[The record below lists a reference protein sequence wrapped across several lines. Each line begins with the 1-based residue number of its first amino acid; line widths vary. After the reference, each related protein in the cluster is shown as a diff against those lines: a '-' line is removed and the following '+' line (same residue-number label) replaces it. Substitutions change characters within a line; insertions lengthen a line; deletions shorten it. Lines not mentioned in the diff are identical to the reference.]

1 MCASVQFHSRK
12 VFDFSTHNANHER
25 DLAAKARKYCE
36 IAEVLILRCQDALD
50 EADLTNEEGASQ
62 P

>member
-1 MCASVQFHSRK
+1 VRVGAFSFAK
-12 VFDFSTHNANHER
+12 ILDFSTHNANHER
-25 DLAAKARKYCE
+25 DLAAEAREYCE
-36 IAEVLILRCQDALD
+36 ITEVLILRCQDALD